1 MKRFNYRAISLIPG
15 LVKLIERD
23 RPRSSERRHVLRM
36 QFREAPVPGH
46 ARTTTPPSP
55 TGLQSWRWDP
65 GLQDPESPQDTGT
78 KGTDSELNGPPINRL
93 DQGHSSRVLGPQCRS
108 DLPKVCGTEAT
119 ESRARKW
126 EKGMPTSA

>member
-46 ARTTTPPSP
+46 TRTPTPTPA
-55 TGLQSWRWDP
+55 GLQSWSWDP

-78 KGTDSELNGPPINRL
+78 KGTESGLNGPQLI
-93 DQGHSSRVLGPQCRS
+93 G
-108 DLPKVCGTEAT
+108 
-119 ESRARKW
+119 
-126 EKGMPTSA
+126 